1 MNDFVVADPK
11 RCIGCRT
18 CEVAC
23 VLAHGGENALERL
36 TADMF
41 YPRLQVIKTA
51 KVSMPVQC
59 RQCEDAPCAR
69 ACTVHAI
76 RQSGS
81 AVQVVAGKCV
91 GCKACLLACPYG
103 AIELIVTGA
112 AGSKNEVKA
121 SKCDLCVN
129 QDSGPACVRVCPTKA
144 LQKVEGS
151 LLAKRLRNKR
161 LRAALGSE

>member
-23 VLAHGGENALERL
+23 VLAHGGENALENL

-41 YPRLQVIKTA
+41 CPRLQVIKTA
-51 KVSMPVQC
+51 KASMPVQC

-69 ACTVHAI
+69 ACTVDAI

-81 AVQVVAGKCV
+81 SVQVVAGKCV
-91 GCKACLLACPYG
+91 GCKACLVACPYG
-103 AIELIVTGA
+103 AIDLIAADA
-112 AGSKNEVKA
+112 AGGKTEVAA

-129 QDSGPACVRVCPTKA
+129 HASGPACVRVCPTKA

-151 LLAKRLRNKR
+151 LLAGRLRNKR
-161 LRAALGSE
+161 RRAALGSE

>member
-23 VLAHGGENALERL
+23 VLAHGGENALEHL

-41 YPRLQVIKTA
+41 YPRLQVIRTA

-69 ACTVHAI
+69 ACTVDAI

-81 AVQVVAGKCV
+81 SVQVVAGKCV
-91 GCKACLLACPYG
+91 GCKACLVACPYG
-103 AIELIVTGA
+103 AIDLIAADA
-112 AGSKNEVKA
+112 AGGKTEVA
-121 SKCDLCVN
+121 AYKCDLCVN
-129 QDSGPACVRVCPTKA
+129 HASGPACVRVCPTKA
-144 LQKVEGS
+144 LQKFEGS
-151 LLAKRLRNKR
+151 LLAGRLRNKR
-161 LRAALGSE
+161 RRAALGSE